1 LKVFHGFST
10 KEKLKRK
17 ILRIL
22 TFILLL
28 IITFRSATA
37 QTPLQWIKK
46 YPRHYVKSLGHI
58 FDVQY
63 HQKVLLS
70 GAALLPVAF
79 LLDDPIQ
86 EYASEHGL
94 YSDDISLVGDLYG
107 HRWGYYLAL
116 SSVVVYDAFKKPLFP
131 QTFCDL
137 ELIVETTLTNAT
149 LTAFFKSLFHRQ
161 RPNQKGFRSF
171 PSGHTSGSFALAACL
186 DHLYGRKVGVPAY
199 LMAAFVA
206 SSRIN
211 DNKHYLSDVVAGAV
225 LGTVVGR
232 SFAREH
238 HTNWNTQ
245 LQLNANQGVSL
256 NISYSLDGIFAK

>member
-1 LKVFHGFST
+1 MYRDKALKLSMKNRVY
-10 KEKLKRK
+10 KQ
-17 ILRIL
+17 L

-28 IITFRSATA
+28 IMTVRGTA
-37 QTPLQWIKK
+37 APTPRQWLKN
-46 YPRHYVKSLGHI
+46 YPRHYVTAMGNI
-58 FDVQY
+58 FDVKY
-63 HQKVLLS
+63 HRTALLS
-70 GAALLPVAF
+70 GAVILPVAF
-79 LLDDPIQ
+79 LLDNPVQ
-86 EYASEHGL
+86 QYATEEGL
-94 YSDDISLVGDLYG
+94 YNADISQIGDLYG

-116 SSVVVYDAFKKPLFP
+116 SSVMIYDAIKKPLFP

-149 LTAFFKSLFHRQ
+149 LTAFFKTLFHRQ
-161 RPNQKGFRSF
+161 RPNQKGYRSF
-171 PSGHTSGSFALAACL
+171 PSGHTSGSFALAASL

-238 HTNWNTQ
+238 HANWNTQ
-245 LQLNANQGVSL
+245 LQLNGNQGVSF
-256 NISYSLDGIFAK
+256 NISYSLDCFFAK